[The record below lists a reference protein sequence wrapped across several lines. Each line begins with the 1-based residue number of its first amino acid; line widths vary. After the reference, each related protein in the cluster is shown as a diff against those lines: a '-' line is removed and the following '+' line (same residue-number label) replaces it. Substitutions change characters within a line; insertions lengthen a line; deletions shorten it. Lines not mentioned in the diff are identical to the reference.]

1 MKQIKNPLL
10 CVFASMIFLFSC
22 KKETVSVNENE
33 TVSAIAKKNEANKMV
48 PFKGTYTTTLEVLT
62 GPPMLL
68 QRITGVGHATHLGAS
83 TFVAL
88 STLNLT
94 TAPPFNLSGTAIF
107 TAANGDI
114 FYTSFTGTA
123 TPNPDGTRTVVMN
136 HTITGGTGRFDD
148 ASGNFTGFSI
158 VNLSSPENTITY
170 EGSISY

>member
-1 MKQIKNPLL
+1 MKQQFKNPLL

-48 PFKGTYTTTLEVLT
+48 PFKGTYTTTVEVLT

-94 TAPPFNLSGTAIF
+94 TAPHSTYRVQLFLLRQTGIF
-107 TAANGDI
+107 FI
-114 FYTSFTGTA
+114 
-123 TPNPDGTRTVVMN
+123 PHLQEQQLLIQMVQEQ
-136 HTITGGTGRFDD
+136 
-148 ASGNFTGFSI
+148 
-158 VNLSSPENTITY
+158 L
-170 EGSISY
+170 